1 MTETLELNLDKFIFR
16 IATDRFYSRE
26 GIWAKRDGPIV
37 RLGLSDYLQQ
47 RNGDIAFVEV
57 KPAGVPVKLGD
68 EIAVI
73 ETIKVNISL
82 PSPVNGKVIEVNP
95 LMETEPDVINQDP
108 YGSGWLV
115 MIEAKDWETDKKT
128 LIDAQTYFSRI
139 KDEAEEEIGR
149 K

>member
-1 MTETLELNLDKFIFR
+1 ME
-16 IATDRFYSRE
+16 A
-26 GIWAKRDGPIV
+26 
-37 RLGLSDYLQQ
+37 
-47 RNGDIAFVEV
+47 
-57 KPAGVPVKLGD
+57 KPAGVSVELGD

-95 LMETEPDVINQDP
+95 LMETEPEVINQDP

-115 MIEAKDWETDKKT
+115 MLESEDWESDSKT
-128 LIDAQTYFSRI
+128 LMDAYTYFNWI

>member
-1 MTETLELNLDKFIFR
+1 MTETLELNIDKFIFR
-16 IATDRFYSRE
+16 IETDRFYSKE
-26 GIWAKRDGPIV
+26 GLWVKRDGPII
-37 RLGLSDYLQQ
+37 RLGISDYLQQ
-47 RNGDIAFVEV
+47 RSGDIAFLEA
-57 KPAGVPVKLGD
+57 KPAGVSVKLGD

-95 LMETEPDVINQDP
+95 LMETEPEVINQDP

-115 MIEAKDWETDKKT
+115 MLESEDWESDSKT
-128 LIDAQTYFSRI
+128 LMDAYTYFNWI

>member
-47 RNGDIAFVEV
+47 RSGDIAFVEV

>member
-1 MTETLELNLDKFIFR
+1 MTETLELNIDKFIFR

-115 MIEAKDWETDKKT
+115 MIEAEDWETDKKT